1 MNLLQALQ
9 AMDWGEALVYLLNAV
24 MVAMGGFILRY
35 VVPWLKHLTQDT
47 WIERAVKAAEQ
58 LYPEPGCGA
67 QKKLYVTSS
76 LLDAGVIRAGRN
88 GMIRDSDNMRIEAQV
103 LEVNG
108 TRPGA

>member
-1 MNLLQALQ
+1 MDFLQALQ
-9 AMDWGEALVYLLNAV
+9 AMDWGEALAYLLNAV
-24 MVAMGGFILRY
+24 MVAMGGVILRY
-35 VVPWLKHLTQDT
+35 AVPWLKRLTQDT
-47 WIERAVKAAEQ
+47 WIEQAVKTAEQ

-88 GMIRDSDNMRIEAQV
+88 GIIRDSDNMRIEAQV

-108 TRPGA
+108 ARPGA